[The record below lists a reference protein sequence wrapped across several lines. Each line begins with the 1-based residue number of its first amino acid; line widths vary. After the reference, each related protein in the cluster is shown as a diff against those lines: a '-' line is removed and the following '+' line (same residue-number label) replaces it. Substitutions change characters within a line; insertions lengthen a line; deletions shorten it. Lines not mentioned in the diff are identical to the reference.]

1 MMSDSHD
8 LQKSLLKVPI
18 RANRNFFQ
26 WETENSLKCKKFQN
40 SALVEGQIETLT
52 EWLYYFN
59 SIADNICIDVDMNQV
74 KTTLKMALKLQNQY
88 FHLKIN

>member
-1 MMSDSHD
+1 M
-8 LQKSLLKVPI
+8 
-18 RANRNFFQ
+18 RNRKLSKMQ
-26 WETENSLKCKKFQN
+26 KFQN
-40 SALVEGQIETLT
+40 PTLVQGHLETLT

-88 FHLKIN
+88 FHLKINQAKYI